1 MRVPRSWVGLHTPSS
16 IKLPSGKLTVCYWKL
31 PFIVDLPMKHCDFP
45 TLCKRLPEGNF
56 PWAQTVINH
65 HFFLL
70 GITNDYY
77 IPKNIQKPWLMTSKT
92 PQLGATC
99 AFVRSPLRLELSVG
113 VLPFL
118 SSEGPFT
125 GHRWYP
131 RGSYPYQVPHGTTV
145 PEPDPQHWGEQ
156 KHFLGK
162 CWKQD
167 LALTC
172 SINLY

>member
-1 MRVPRSWVGLHTPSS
+1 VRAPRSWVGLHTPSS

-77 IPKNIQKPWLMTSKT
+77 IPKKHPKTMVDDFKNSATWGNLRVRPFAVAPRTERWCPSVPVFRRAIHRTSVISPWII
-92 PQLGATC
+92 
-99 AFVRSPLRLELSVG
+99 PLS
-113 VLPFL
+113 
-118 SSEGPFT
+118 
-125 GHRWYP
+125 
-131 RGSYPYQVPHGTTV
+131 GTTWYHCSRAW
-145 PEPDPQHWGEQ
+145 PPTLGWTKTFSRKMLETGSCTHLQH
-156 KHFLGK
+156 
-162 CWKQD
+162 
-167 LALTC
+167 
-172 SINLY
+172 